1 MTFGDRLREERK
13 RAGMNQTD
21 LALIGG
27 VVKATQINYERNERW
42 PDAAYL
48 TKLHAAGVD
57 IYFVLTGERTPAATS
72 DQLLPFPQRLD
83 GLVKTEQLKGT
94 GNALLLRD
102 LLAATQ
108 KVALKLDD

>member
-48 TKLHAAGVD
+48 IKLHAAGVD
-57 IYFVLTGERTPAATS
+57 TYFLLTGERVPAATS
-72 DQLLPFPQRLD
+72 DQLLSFPERLD

-94 GNALLLRD
+94 GNALLVRD

>member
-1 MTFGDRLREERK
+1 
-13 RAGMNQTD
+13 
-21 LALIGG
+21 
-27 VVKATQINYERNERW
+27 
-42 PDAAYL
+42 L

-57 IYFVLTGERTPAATS
+57 IYFVLTGERVPAATS

-108 KVALKLDD
+108 KVALKLDN